1 MEKINNEINSNNIKR
16 NKHNFLSHEVKPINK
31 NLNLVNNS
39 YEQKNNLYNACKKGL
54 INEVKYS
61 VEQGEN
67 INEEGNDGCTPLNIA
82 CLNGYEDIVKYLV
95 EQGADINKIDN
106 HGWTPLYIA

>member
-1 MEKINNEINSNNIKR
+1 
-16 NKHNFLSHEVKPINK
+16 VKPINK

-39 YEQKNNLYNACKKGL
+39 YEQKNNLYNAFKKGL

-61 VEQGEN
+61 M
-67 INEEGNDGCTPLNIA
+67 
-82 CLNGYEDIVKYLV
+82 

-106 HGWTPLYIA
+106 HGWTPLYIACQKGYEHIVKYLEENGANINKGNNNGA